1 MGGSD
6 KAGSKKSEIMGKNLD
21 QMINVLHARLKSLED
36 CANTRIRLCKDD
48 LNPIS
53 KNMSKQVMHIII
65 ESENA
70 QRTII
75 IHLFILFMFFAG
87 ENFIE

>member
-21 QMINVLHARLKSLED
+21 QMINVLHSRLKSLED

-48 LNPIS
+48 LNPLS
-53 KNMSKQVMHIII
+53 KNMSKQVKY
-65 ESENA
+65 
-70 QRTII
+70 RTIQFKQE
-75 IHLFILFMFFAG
+75 LKFMFPFYPA
-87 ENFIE
+87 